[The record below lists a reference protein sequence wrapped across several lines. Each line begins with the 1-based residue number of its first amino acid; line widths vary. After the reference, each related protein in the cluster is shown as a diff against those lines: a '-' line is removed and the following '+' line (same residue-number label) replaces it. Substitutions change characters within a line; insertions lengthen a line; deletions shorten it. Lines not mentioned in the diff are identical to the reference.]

1 MCLNTFDKAA
11 DLDGL
16 NHPILNFFYYL
27 VLFNLVMLSNF
38 CNVKQLPFCSLS
50 CIWIQGFILNVLYLD
65 VEICM

>member
-38 CNVKQLPFCSLS
+38 CNLKQLSFCSLS
-50 CIWIQGFILNVLYLD
+50 CIWIQGFIMNVWYLD